1 MPSTPVVATLQE
13 HVSFLLHE
21 VETHCHIVEL
31 FFTSSSTA
39 LLSSIRG
46 RRGYVQALR
55 EKADIETARLL
66 ERRKANTT
74 FHAQVSGMHTLVIA
88 LEMLTKHCFDCV
100 REGTLEEAYEHP
112 AGQECRKLV
121 KRIRRALR
129 LVKVGVSDNRRR
141 TGIKLG
147 RRTHK
152 LLASYNEL
160 QALTLQA
167 KFDLS
172 DDQLRAAILS
182 NVSVKRLIEQ
192 LGVVAEALIKA
203 DLGQVA
209 TLQNYPHLLDSATNL
224 NYDLRDL
231 KVRRLALTRSG
242 SAIAAITHK
251 DESGND
257 VLAVYKEGDRSK
269 IEEEVAG
276 VNQWRDID
284 PRLAPSVLC
293 QTGRSQ
299 INGKSDGSNEQ
310 SSLLIEHIPGQTLEA
325 LLLAGDKGG
334 TKAALK
340 VLFKTLN
347 QTWKASLTPE
357 SCSAKF
363 MQQLQKRIGDS
374 RKVHPEFFKDE
385 ERICGYTSLSF
396 DELVR
401 RVAIQEAQWRA
412 PFSVLTHG
420 DFNVD
425 NLIYD
430 DAEKRVYFI
439 DLHRASY
446 FDYVQDLSVLMV
458 SIYRLQVLSG
468 ETRTQMMESAKEVY
482 RFGRRFAARQQDVT
496 FEVRLAAGLARSFAT
511 STRFIFDKKLAS
523 RMHLRARYLLERL
536 AKLSPE
542 QGSPEENTS
551 EQVQTFTLPLKELY
565 VE

>member
-1 MPSTPVVATLQE
+1 MYSPPVVSSLQE
-13 HVSFLLHE
+13 HVSFLLNE
-21 VETHCHIVEL
+21 VETHCHLVER
-31 FFTSSSTA
+31 FFTSGSTSI
-39 LLSSIRG
+39 LSSIRS

-66 ERRKANTT
+66 ERRKAHTT
-74 FHAQVSGMHTLVIA
+74 FHAQVSGMHALVIA
-88 LEMLTKHCFDCV
+88 LERLTQHCFDCV
-100 REGTLEEAYEHP
+100 REGTLASSYEHP
-112 AGQECRKLV
+112 TGPECSKLV

-129 LVKVGVSDNRRR
+129 LVRVGVSDNRRR

-160 QALTLQA
+160 QVLTVQA
-167 KFDLS
+167 KADLS
-172 DDQLRAAILS
+172 DDQLRAAIVS
-182 NVSVKRLIEQ
+182 NVSVKRLVEQ

-203 DLGQVA
+203 DLGQIA

-251 DESGND
+251 DESGKE

-276 VNQWRDID
+276 VNQWRNID
-284 PRLAPSVLC
+284 PRLAPSVLS
-293 QTGRSQ
+293 QTGTSRTDG
-299 INGKSDGSNEQ
+299 GKHKDNSES
-310 SSLLIEHIPGQTLEA
+310 SSLLIEHIPGNTLEA
-325 LLLAGDKGG
+325 LLLAGDQDG
-334 TKAALK
+334 TQAALK
-340 VLFKTLN
+340 TLFKTLN
-347 QTWKASLTPE
+347 QTWKTTLTAE
-357 SCSAKF
+357 SCAANF
-363 MQQLQKRIGDS
+363 MVQLQKRIGDS
-374 RKVHPEFFKDE
+374 RKVHPDFFKDE
-385 ERICGYTSLSF
+385 ERIGCYVSQGF
-396 DELVR
+396 DELVEC
-401 RVAIQEAQWRA
+401 VAEKEAQWRA

-430 DAEKRVYFI
+430 DTEKRVYFI
-439 DLHRASY
+439 DLHRSAY
-446 FDYVQDLSVLMV
+446 FDYVQDVSVLMV

-468 ETRTQMMESAKEVY
+468 ETRTQMMDSVKAVY
-482 RFGRRFAARQQDVT
+482 RFARRFAARQQDVT

-542 QGSPEENTS
+542 QA
-551 EQVQTFTLPLKELY
+551 QKFTLPLKDLY

>member
-1 MPSTPVVATLQE
+1 MPSNPVLLTLQE
-13 HVSFLLHE
+13 HVYFLLNE

-31 FFTSSSTA
+31 FFTSGATG
-39 LLSSIRG
+39 LLSNIRG

-66 ERRKANTT
+66 ERRKVNTT
-74 FHAQVSGMHTLVIA
+74 FHAQVSGMHSLVIA

-100 REGTLEEAYEHP
+100 REGTLSAPYEHP
-112 AGQECRKLV
+112 AGQDCCKLA

-129 LVKVGVSDNRRR
+129 LVKVGVADNRRR

-160 QALTLQA
+160 QAQTLQA
-167 KFDLS
+167 KLTLS
-172 DDQLRAAILS
+172 DEQLQAAILS
-182 NVSVKRLIEQ
+182 NVGLKRLIEQ
-192 LGVVAEALIKA
+192 LSVVAEALIKA

-209 TLQNYPHLLDSATNL
+209 TLQNYPHLLDSASNL
-224 NYDLRDL
+224 NYNLKDL

-242 SAIAAITHK
+242 SAIAAISHK
-251 DESGND
+251 SESGKN
-257 VLAVYKEGDRSK
+257 VLAVYKEGDRIK
-269 IEEEVAG
+269 IDEEVAG
-276 VNQWRDID
+276 VNHWRTID
-284 PRLAPSVLC
+284 PRLAPSVLS
-293 QTGRSQ
+293 QTGRLN
-299 INGKSDGSNEQ
+299 NGEENEQ
-310 SSLLIEHIPGQTLEA
+310 SSLLIEHIPGKTLEK
-325 LLLAGDKGG
+325 LLLDGDKDGAQ
-334 TKAALK
+334 AALK
-340 VLFKTLN
+340 ILFKTLN
-347 QTWKASLTPE
+347 QTWKTTLTPE

-363 MQQLQKRIGDS
+363 MLQLQKRIGDS
-374 RKVHPEFFKDE
+374 RRVHPEFFKDE
-385 ERICGYTSLSF
+385 ERICGYVSASF
-396 DELVR
+396 DELVE
-401 RVAIQEAQWRA
+401 RVAIQETQWRA

-430 DAEKRVYFI
+430 DVEQRIYFI

-468 ETRTQMMESAKEVY
+468 VTRKQMMDSAKAVY
-482 RFGRRFAARQQDVT
+482 QFGRRFANRQQDET

-536 AKLSPE
+536 AKLTPE
-542 QGSPEENTS
+542 QA
-551 EQVQTFTLPLKELY
+551 QTFTLPLRELY

>member
-1 MPSTPVVATLQE
+1 MPSNPVLLTLQE
-13 HVSFLLHE
+13 HVYFLLNE

-31 FFTSSSTA
+31 FFTSGATG
-39 LLSSIRG
+39 LLPNIRG

-66 ERRKANTT
+66 ERRKVNTT
-74 FHAQVSGMHTLVIA
+74 FHAQVSGMHSLVIA
-88 LEMLTKHCFDCV
+88 LDMLTKHCFDCV
-100 REGTLEEAYEHP
+100 REGTLSAPYEHP
-112 AGQECRKLV
+112 AGQDCCKLA

-129 LVKVGVSDNRRR
+129 LVKVGVADNRRR

-160 QALTLQA
+160 QAQTLQA
-167 KFDLS
+167 KLTLS
-172 DDQLRAAILS
+172 DEQLQAAILS
-182 NVSVKRLIEQ
+182 NVGLKRLIEQ
-192 LGVVAEALIKA
+192 LSVVAEALIKA

-209 TLQNYPHLLDSATNL
+209 TLQNYPHLLDSASNL
-224 NYDLRDL
+224 NYNLKDL

-242 SAIAAITHK
+242 SAIAAISHK
-251 DESGND
+251 SESGKN
-257 VLAVYKEGDRSK
+257 VLAVYKEGDRIK
-269 IEEEVAG
+269 IDEEVAG
-276 VNQWRDID
+276 VNHWRTID
-284 PRLAPSVLC
+284 PRLAPSVLS
-293 QTGRSQ
+293 QTGRLN
-299 INGKSDGSNEQ
+299 NGEENEQ
-310 SSLLIEHIPGQTLEA
+310 SSLLIEHIPGKTLEK
-325 LLLAGDKGG
+325 LLLDGDKDGAQ
-334 TKAALK
+334 AALNI
-340 VLFKTLN
+340 LFKTLN
-347 QTWKASLTPE
+347 KTWKTTLTPE

-363 MQQLQKRIGDS
+363 MLQLQKRIGDS
-374 RKVHPEFFKDE
+374 RRVHPEFFKDE
-385 ERICGYTSLSF
+385 ERICGYVSASF
-396 DELVR
+396 DELVE
-401 RVAIQEAQWRA
+401 RVAIQETQWRA

-430 DAEKRVYFI
+430 DVEQRIYFI

-468 ETRTQMMESAKEVY
+468 VTRKQMMDSAKAVY
-482 RFGRRFAARQQDVT
+482 HFGRRFANRQQDET

-536 AKLSPE
+536 AKLTPE
-542 QGSPEENTS
+542 QA
-551 EQVQTFTLPLKELY
+551 QTFTLPLRELY

>member
-1 MPSTPVVATLQE
+1 MFMPSTPVLSTLQE
-13 HVSFLLHE
+13 HVHFLLNE
-21 VETHCHIVEL
+21 VETHCHLVEQ
-31 FFTSSSTA
+31 FFTSSSTT
-39 LLSSIRG
+39 LLSSIRA

-55 EKADIETARLL
+55 EKADIETAGLL
-66 ERRKANTT
+66 ERRKANTS
-74 FHAQVSGMHTLVIA
+74 FHAQVNGMHALVVA

-100 REGTLEEAYEHP
+100 REGTLSASYEHP
-112 AGQECRKLV
+112 TGQDCYKLM

-129 LVKVGVSDNRRR
+129 LVKVGVADNRRR

-160 QALTLQA
+160 QAQTLRAKLTL
-167 KFDLS
+167 S
-172 DDQLRAAILS
+172 DEQLQAAILS
-182 NVSVKRLIEQ
+182 NVGLKRLIEQ

-209 TLQNYPHLLDSATNL
+209 TLQNYSHLLDSASNL
-224 NYDLRDL
+224 NYDLKDL

-242 SAIAAITHK
+242 SAIAAISHK
-251 DESGND
+251 GESGKN
-257 VLAVYKEGDRSK
+257 VLAVYKEGDRTK

-276 VNQWRDID
+276 VNHWRKID
-284 PRLAPSVLC
+284 PRLAPSVLS
-293 QTGRSQ
+293 QTGTSKTGRK
-299 INGKSDGSNEQ
+299 KSAENDEQ
-310 SSLLIEHIPGQTLEA
+310 SSLLIEHIPGKTLEK
-325 LLLAGDKGG
+325 LLLDGDKDGAQ
-334 TKAALK
+334 AALDI
-340 VLFKTLN
+340 LFKTLN
-347 QTWKASLTPE
+347 QIWKTTLTAEP
-357 SCSAKF
+357 CAAKF
-363 MQQLQKRIGDS
+363 MLQLQKRIGDS

-385 ERICGYTSLSF
+385 ERICGYVSVSF
-396 DELVR
+396 NELVDKVAR
-401 RVAIQEAQWRA
+401 QEVHWRV

-430 DAEKRVYFI
+430 DVEQRIYFI

-468 ETRTQMMESAKEVY
+468 VTRTQMMESAKDVY
-482 RFGRRFAARQQDVT
+482 RFGRRFANQQQDST
-496 FEVRLAAGLARSFAT
+496 YEVRLAAGLARSFAT

-542 QGSPEENTS
+542 QAQS
-551 EQVQTFTLPLKELY
+551 FTLPLKELY

>member
-1 MPSTPVVATLQE
+1 MPSNPVLLTLQE
-13 HVSFLLHE
+13 HVYFLLNE

-31 FFTSSSTA
+31 FFTSGATG
-39 LLSSIRG
+39 LLSNIRG

-66 ERRKANTT
+66 ERRKVNTT
-74 FHAQVSGMHTLVIA
+74 FHAQVSGMHSLVIA

-100 REGTLEEAYEHP
+100 REGTLSAPYEHP
-112 AGQECRKLV
+112 AGQDCCKLA

-129 LVKVGVSDNRRR
+129 LVKVGVADNRRR

-160 QALTLQA
+160 QAQTLQA
-167 KFDLS
+167 KLTLS
-172 DDQLRAAILS
+172 DEQLQAAILS
-182 NVSVKRLIEQ
+182 NVGLKRLIEQ
-192 LGVVAEALIKA
+192 LSVVAEALIKA

-209 TLQNYPHLLDSATNL
+209 TLQNYPHLLDSASNL
-224 NYDLRDL
+224 NYNLKDL

-242 SAIAAITHK
+242 SAIAAISHK
-251 DESGND
+251 SESGKN
-257 VLAVYKEGDRSK
+257 VLAVYKEGDRIK
-269 IEEEVAG
+269 IDEEVAG
-276 VNQWRDID
+276 VNHWRTID
-284 PRLAPSVLC
+284 PRLAPSVLS
-293 QTGRSQ
+293 QTGRLN
-299 INGKSDGSNEQ
+299 NGEENEQ
-310 SSLLIEHIPGQTLEA
+310 SSLLIEHIPGKTLEK
-325 LLLAGDKGG
+325 LLLDGDKDGAQ
-334 TKAALK
+334 AALNI
-340 VLFKTLN
+340 LFKTLN
-347 QTWKASLTPE
+347 KTWKTTLTPE

-363 MQQLQKRIGDS
+363 MLQLQKRIGDS
-374 RKVHPEFFKDE
+374 RRVHPEFFKDE
-385 ERICGYTSLSF
+385 ERICGYVSASF
-396 DELVR
+396 DELVE
-401 RVAIQEAQWRA
+401 RVAIQETQWRA

-430 DAEKRVYFI
+430 DVEQRIYFI

-468 ETRTQMMESAKEVY
+468 VTRKQMMDSAKAVY
-482 RFGRRFAARQQDVT
+482 QFGRRFANRQQDET

-536 AKLSPE
+536 AKLTPE
-542 QGSPEENTS
+542 QA
-551 EQVQTFTLPLKELY
+551 QTFTLPLRELY

>member
-1 MPSTPVVATLQE
+1 MPSTPVLLTLQE
-13 HVSFLLHE
+13 HVYFLLNE

-31 FFTSSSTA
+31 FFTSGATG
-39 LLSSIRG
+39 LLHNIRG

-66 ERRKANTT
+66 ERRKVNTT
-74 FHAQVSGMHTLVIA
+74 FHAQVSGMHSLVIA

-100 REGTLEEAYEHP
+100 REGTLSAPYEHP
-112 AGQECRKLV
+112 AGQDCCKLA

-129 LVKVGVSDNRRR
+129 LVKVGVADNRRR

-160 QALTLQA
+160 QAQTLQA
-167 KFDLS
+167 KLTLS
-172 DDQLRAAILS
+172 DEQLQAAILS
-182 NVSVKRLIEQ
+182 NVSLKRLIEQ
-192 LGVVAEALIKA
+192 LSVVAEALIKA

-209 TLQNYPHLLDSATNL
+209 TLQNYPHLLDSASNL
-224 NYDLRDL
+224 NYNLKDL

-242 SAIAAITHK
+242 SAIAAISHK
-251 DESGND
+251 SESGKN
-257 VLAVYKEGDRSK
+257 VLAVYKEGDRIK
-269 IEEEVAG
+269 IDEEVAG
-276 VNQWRDID
+276 VNHWRTID
-284 PRLAPSVLC
+284 PRLAPSVLS
-293 QTGRSQ
+293 QTGRLN
-299 INGKSDGSNEQ
+299 NGEENEQ
-310 SSLLIEHIPGQTLEA
+310 SSLLIEHIPGKTLEK
-325 LLLAGDKGG
+325 LLLDGDKDGAQ
-334 TKAALK
+334 AALNI
-340 VLFKTLN
+340 LFKTLN
-347 QTWKASLTPE
+347 KTWKTTLTPE

-363 MQQLQKRIGDS
+363 MFQLQKRIGDS
-374 RKVHPEFFKDE
+374 RRVHPEFFKDE
-385 ERICGYTSLSF
+385 ERICGYVSASF
-396 DELVR
+396 DELVE
-401 RVAIQEAQWRA
+401 RVAIQETQWRA

-430 DAEKRVYFI
+430 DVEQRIYFI

-468 ETRTQMMESAKEVY
+468 VTRKQMMDSAKAVY
-482 RFGRRFAARQQDVT
+482 HFGRRFANRQQDET

-536 AKLSPE
+536 AKLTPE
-542 QGSPEENTS
+542 QA
-551 EQVQTFTLPLKELY
+551 QTFTLPLRELY

>member
-1 MPSTPVVATLQE
+1 MSSTPVVLTLQE
-13 HVSFLLHE
+13 HVSFLLNE
-21 VETHCHIVEL
+21 VETHCHLVEL
-31 FFTSSSTA
+31 FFTSSSVA
-39 LLSSIRG
+39 LLSRIRG

-55 EKADIETARLL
+55 EKADLEAIRLL
-66 ERRKANTT
+66 ERRKANTL
-74 FHAQVSGMHTLVIA
+74 FHAQVSGMHALVIA
-88 LEMLTKHCFDCV
+88 LETLTKHCFDCV
-100 REGTLEEAYEHP
+100 REGTLTAPYDHP
-112 AGQECRKLV
+112 TGDDGRKLV

-129 LVKVGVSDNRRR
+129 LVKVGVAENRRR

-152 LLASYNEL
+152 LLASYQEMQTKVWQAKSDLTDEQL
-160 QALTLQA
+160 QA
-167 KFDLS
+167 S
-172 DDQLRAAILS
+172 ILS
-182 NVSVKRLIEQ
+182 NLGVKRLIEQ
-192 LGVVAEALIKA
+192 LSVVADALIKA

-209 TLQNYPHLLDSATNL
+209 SLQNYPHLLDSATSL
-224 NYDLRDL
+224 NYNLRDL

-251 DESGND
+251 KQSGKE
-257 VLAVYKEGDRSK
+257 VLAVYKEGDRVK

-276 VNQWRDID
+276 VNQWRNID
-284 PRLAPSVLC
+284 PRLAPSVLS
-293 QTGRSQ
+293 QNSERS
-299 INGKSDGSNEQ
+299 EQ
-310 SSLLIEHIPGQTLEA
+310 SSLLIEHIPGETLEA
-325 LLLAGDKGG
+325 LLLSGQQEG
-334 TKAALK
+334 TQAALK
-340 VLFKTLN
+340 VLFRTLN

-357 SCSAKF
+357 TCNANF
-363 MQQLQKRIGDS
+363 MKQLQKRIGDS

-385 ERICGYTSLSF
+385 ERICGYVSRRF
-396 DELVR
+396 DDLIHD
-401 RVAIQEAQWRA
+401 VAEQETHWRA

-439 DLHRASY
+439 DLHRAAY

-468 ETRTQMMESAKEVY
+468 ETRTQMMDSAKAVY
-482 RFGRRFAARQQDVT
+482 RFGQRFAKRQQDIT

-523 RMHLRARYLLERL
+523 RMHLRARYLLEKL
-536 AKLSPE
+536 AKLTPE
-542 QGSPEENTS
+542 QA
-551 EQVQTFTLPLKELY
+551 QTFTLPLKELY

>member
-1 MPSTPVVATLQE
+1 MPSNPVLLTLQE
-13 HVSFLLHE
+13 HVHFLLNE

-31 FFTSSSTA
+31 FFTSSSIG
-39 LLSSIRG
+39 LLSNIRG

-66 ERRKANTT
+66 ERRKVNTT
-74 FHAQVSGMHTLVIA
+74 FHAQVSGMHSLVIA

-100 REGTLEEAYEHP
+100 REGTLSSPYEHP
-112 AGQECRKLV
+112 VGQDCCKLT

-129 LVKVGVSDNRRR
+129 LVKVGVADNRRR

-160 QALTLQA
+160 QAQTLQA
-167 KFDLS
+167 KLTLS
-172 DDQLRAAILS
+172 DEQLQAAILS
-182 NVSVKRLIEQ
+182 NVGLKRLIEQ
-192 LGVVAEALIKA
+192 LSVVAEALIKA

-209 TLQNYPHLLDSATNL
+209 TLQNYPHLLDSASNL
-224 NYDLRDL
+224 NYNLKDL

-242 SAIAAITHK
+242 SAIAAISHK
-251 DESGND
+251 SQSGKN
-257 VLAVYKEGDRSK
+257 VLAVYKEGDRIK
-269 IEEEVAG
+269 IDEEVAG
-276 VNQWRDID
+276 VNHWRTID
-284 PRLAPSVLC
+284 PRLAPSVLS
-293 QTGRSQ
+293 QTGKLN
-299 INGKSDGSNEQ
+299 NGEENEQ
-310 SSLLIEHIPGQTLEA
+310 SSLLIEHIPGKTLEK
-325 LLLAGDKGG
+325 LLLDGDKDGAQ
-334 TKAALK
+334 AALK
-340 VLFKTLN
+340 ILFKTLN
-347 QTWKASLTPE
+347 QTWKTTLTPE
-357 SCSAKF
+357 SCAAKF
-363 MQQLQKRIGDS
+363 MLQLQKRIGDS
-374 RKVHPEFFKDE
+374 RRVHPEFFKDE
-385 ERICGYTSLSF
+385 ERICGYVSVSF
-396 DELVR
+396 DELVE
-401 RVAIQEAQWRA
+401 RVAIQETQWRA

-430 DAEKRVYFI
+430 DVEQRIYFI

-468 ETRTQMMESAKEVY
+468 VTRKQMMDSAKAVY
-482 RFGRRFAARQQDVT
+482 QFGRRFANRQQDET

-536 AKLSPE
+536 AKLTPE
-542 QGSPEENTS
+542 QA
-551 EQVQTFTLPLKELY
+551 QTFTLPLRELY

>member
-1 MPSTPVVATLQE
+1 MPSNPVLLTLQE
-13 HVSFLLHE
+13 HVHFLLNE

-31 FFTSSSTA
+31 FFTSSATG
-39 LLSSIRG
+39 LLSNIRG

-74 FHAQVSGMHTLVIA
+74 FHAQVNGMHSLVIA

-100 REGTLEEAYEHP
+100 REGTLSAPYEHP
-112 AGQECRKLV
+112 TGQDCCKLV

-129 LVKVGVSDNRRR
+129 LVKVGVADNRRR

-160 QALTLQA
+160 QAQTLQA
-167 KFDLS
+167 KLTLS
-172 DDQLRAAILS
+172 DEQLQASILS
-182 NVSVKRLIEQ
+182 NVGLKRLIEQ
-192 LGVVAEALIKA
+192 LSVVAEALIKA

-209 TLQNYPHLLDSATNL
+209 TLQNYPHLLDSASNL
-224 NYDLRDL
+224 NYNLKDL

-242 SAIAAITHK
+242 SAIAAISHK
-251 DESGND
+251 SESGKN
-257 VLAVYKEGDRSK
+257 VLAVYKEGDRIK
-269 IEEEVAG
+269 IDEEVAG
-276 VNQWRDID
+276 VNHWRTID
-284 PRLAPSVLC
+284 PRLAPSVLS
-293 QTGRSQ
+293 QTGRPK
-299 INGKSDGSNEQ
+299 NGEENEQ
-310 SSLLIEHIPGQTLEA
+310 SSLLIEHIPGKTLEK
-325 LLLAGDKGG
+325 LLLDGDKDGVQ
-334 TKAALK
+334 AALNI
-340 VLFKTLN
+340 LFKTLN
-347 QTWKASLTPE
+347 RTWKTTLTPE
-357 SCSAKF
+357 PCTAKF
-363 MQQLQKRIGDS
+363 MLQLQKRIGDS
-374 RKVHPEFFKDE
+374 RRVHPEFFKDE
-385 ERICGYTSLSF
+385 ERICGYVSTSF
-396 DELVR
+396 DELVE
-401 RVAIQEAQWRA
+401 RVATQEVQWRV

-430 DAEKRVYFI
+430 DVEQRIYFI

-468 ETRTQMMESAKEVY
+468 TTRKQMMESAKAVY
-482 RFGRRFAARQQDVT
+482 RFGRRFANRQQDAT

-523 RMHLRARYLLERL
+523 RMHLRARYLLEHL
-536 AKLSPE
+536 AKLTPE
-542 QGSPEENTS
+542 QA
-551 EQVQTFTLPLKELY
+551 QTFTLPLKEIY

>member
-1 MPSTPVVATLQE
+1 MPSNPVLLTLQE
-13 HVSFLLHE
+13 HVHFLLNE

-31 FFTSSSTA
+31 FFTSSATG
-39 LLSSIRG
+39 LLSNIRG

-74 FHAQVSGMHTLVIA
+74 FHAQVNGMHSLVIA

-100 REGTLEEAYEHP
+100 REGTLSAPYEHP
-112 AGQECRKLV
+112 TGQDCCKLV

-129 LVKVGVSDNRRR
+129 LVKVGVADNRRR

-160 QALTLQA
+160 QAQTLQA
-167 KFDLS
+167 KLTLS
-172 DDQLRAAILS
+172 DEQLQASILS
-182 NVSVKRLIEQ
+182 NVGLKRLIEQ
-192 LGVVAEALIKA
+192 LSVVAEALIKA

-209 TLQNYPHLLDSATNL
+209 TLQNYPHLLDSASNL
-224 NYDLRDL
+224 NYNLKDL

-242 SAIAAITHK
+242 SAIAAISHK
-251 DESGND
+251 SESGKN
-257 VLAVYKEGDRSK
+257 VLAVYKEGDRIK
-269 IEEEVAG
+269 IDEEVAG
-276 VNQWRDID
+276 VNHWRTID
-284 PRLAPSVLC
+284 PRLAPSVLS
-293 QTGRSQ
+293 QTGRPK
-299 INGKSDGSNEQ
+299 NGEENEQ
-310 SSLLIEHIPGQTLEA
+310 SSLLIEHIPGKTLEK
-325 LLLAGDKGG
+325 LLLDGDKGG
-334 TKAALK
+334 AQAALNI
-340 VLFKTLN
+340 LFKTLN
-347 QTWKASLTPE
+347 RTWKTTLTPE
-357 SCSAKF
+357 PCTAKF
-363 MQQLQKRIGDS
+363 MLQLQKRIGDS
-374 RKVHPEFFKDE
+374 RRVHPEFFKDE
-385 ERICGYTSLSF
+385 ERICGYVSTSF
-396 DELVR
+396 DELVE
-401 RVAIQEAQWRA
+401 RVATQEVQWRV

-430 DAEKRVYFI
+430 DVEQRIYFI

-468 ETRTQMMESAKEVY
+468 TTRKQMMESAKAVY
-482 RFGRRFAARQQDVT
+482 RFGRRFANRQQDAT

-536 AKLSPE
+536 AKLTPE
-542 QGSPEENTS
+542 QA
-551 EQVQTFTLPLKELY
+551 QTFTLPLKEIY

>member
-1 MPSTPVVATLQE
+1 MPSNPVLLTLQE
-13 HVSFLLHE
+13 HVYFLLNE

-31 FFTSSSTA
+31 FFTSGATG
-39 LLSSIRG
+39 LLPNIRG

-66 ERRKANTT
+66 ERRKVNTT
-74 FHAQVSGMHTLVIA
+74 FHAQVSGMHSLVIA

-100 REGTLEEAYEHP
+100 REGTLSAPYEHP
-112 AGQECRKLV
+112 AGQDCCKLA

-129 LVKVGVSDNRRR
+129 LVKVGVADNRRR

-160 QALTLQA
+160 QAQTLRAKLTL
-167 KFDLS
+167 S
-172 DDQLRAAILS
+172 DEQLQAAILS
-182 NVSVKRLIEQ
+182 NVGLKRLIEQ
-192 LGVVAEALIKA
+192 LSVVAEALIKA

-209 TLQNYPHLLDSATNL
+209 TLQNYPHLLDSASNL
-224 NYDLRDL
+224 NYNLKDL

-242 SAIAAITHK
+242 SAIAAISHK
-251 DESGND
+251 SESGKN
-257 VLAVYKEGDRSK
+257 VLAVYKEGDRIK
-269 IEEEVAG
+269 IDEEVAG
-276 VNQWRDID
+276 VNHWRTID
-284 PRLAPSVLC
+284 PRLAPSVLS
-293 QTGRSQ
+293 QTGRLN
-299 INGKSDGSNEQ
+299 NGEENEQ
-310 SSLLIEHIPGQTLEA
+310 SSLLIEHIPGKTLEK
-325 LLLAGDKGG
+325 LLLDGDKDGAQ
-334 TKAALK
+334 AALNI
-340 VLFKTLN
+340 LFKTLN
-347 QTWKASLTPE
+347 KTWKTTLTPE

-363 MQQLQKRIGDS
+363 MLQLQKRIGDS
-374 RKVHPEFFKDE
+374 RRVHPEFFKDE
-385 ERICGYTSLSF
+385 ERICGYVSASF
-396 DELVR
+396 DELVE
-401 RVAIQEAQWRA
+401 RVAIQETQWRA

-430 DAEKRVYFI
+430 DVEQRIYFI

-468 ETRTQMMESAKEVY
+468 VTRKQMMDSAKAVY
-482 RFGRRFAARQQDVT
+482 HFGRRFANRQQDET

-536 AKLSPE
+536 AKLTPE
-542 QGSPEENTS
+542 QA
-551 EQVQTFTLPLKELY
+551 QTFTLPLRELY

>member
-1 MPSTPVVATLQE
+1 MPSNPVLLTLQE
-13 HVSFLLHE
+13 HVYFLLNE

-31 FFTSSSTA
+31 FFTSGATG
-39 LLSSIRG
+39 LLPNIRG

-66 ERRKANTT
+66 ERRKVNTT
-74 FHAQVSGMHTLVIA
+74 FHAQVSGMHSLVIA

-100 REGTLEEAYEHP
+100 REGTLSAPYEHP
-112 AGQECRKLV
+112 AGQDCCKLA

-129 LVKVGVSDNRRR
+129 LVKVGVADNRRR

-160 QALTLQA
+160 QAQTLQA
-167 KFDLS
+167 KLTLS
-172 DDQLRAAILS
+172 DEQLQAAILS
-182 NVSVKRLIEQ
+182 NVGLKRLIEQ
-192 LGVVAEALIKA
+192 LSVVAEALIKA

-209 TLQNYPHLLDSATNL
+209 TLQNYPHLLDSASNL
-224 NYDLRDL
+224 NYNLKDL

-242 SAIAAITHK
+242 SAIAAISHK
-251 DESGND
+251 SESGKN
-257 VLAVYKEGDRSK
+257 VLAVYKEGDRIK
-269 IEEEVAG
+269 IDEEVAG
-276 VNQWRDID
+276 VNHWRTID
-284 PRLAPSVLC
+284 PRLAPSVLS
-293 QTGRSQ
+293 QTGRLN
-299 INGKSDGSNEQ
+299 NGEENEQ
-310 SSLLIEHIPGQTLEA
+310 SSLLIEHIPGKTLEK
-325 LLLAGDKGG
+325 LLLDGDKDGAQ
-334 TKAALK
+334 AALNI
-340 VLFKTLN
+340 LFKTLN
-347 QTWKASLTPE
+347 KTWKTTLTPE

-363 MQQLQKRIGDS
+363 MLQLQKRIGDS
-374 RKVHPEFFKDE
+374 RRVHPEFFKDE
-385 ERICGYTSLSF
+385 ERICGYVSASF
-396 DELVR
+396 DELVE
-401 RVAIQEAQWRA
+401 RVAIQETQWRA

-430 DAEKRVYFI
+430 DVEQRIYFI

-468 ETRTQMMESAKEVY
+468 VTRKQMMDSAKAVY
-482 RFGRRFAARQQDVT
+482 YFGRRFANRQQDET

-536 AKLSPE
+536 AKLTPE
-542 QGSPEENTS
+542 QA
-551 EQVQTFTLPLKELY
+551 QTFTLPLRELY

>member
-21 VETHCHIVEL
+21 VETHCHLVEL
-31 FFTSSSTA
+31 FFTSGSVE

-74 FHAQVSGMHTLVIA
+74 FHAQVSGMHALVIA

-112 AGQECRKLV
+112 TGPECRKLV

-251 DESGND
+251 DESGKE
-257 VLAVYKEGDRSK
+257 VLAVYKEGDRAK
-269 IEEEVAG
+269 IDEEVAG
-276 VNQWRDID
+276 VNQWRNID
-284 PRLAPSVLC
+284 PRLAPSVLS
-293 QTGRSQ
+293 QTGTSQ
-299 INGKSDGSNEQ
+299 VNGKSDDSNEQ
-310 SSLLIEHIPGQTLEA
+310 SSLLIEHIPGKTLEA
-325 LLLAGDKGG
+325 LLLDGDQEG
-334 TKAALK
+334 TQAALK

-357 SCSAKF
+357 SCTANF
-363 MQQLQKRIGDS
+363 MKQLQKRIGDS

-401 RVAIQEAQWRA
+401 RVAVNEAQWRA

-468 ETRTQMMESAKEVY
+468 ETRTHMMESAKEVY
-482 RFGRRFAARQQDVT
+482 RFGRRFANRQQDT
-496 FEVRLAAGLARSFAT
+496 SFEVRLAAGLARSFAT

-536 AKLSPE
+536 AKLS
-542 QGSPEENTS
+542 SEERTS
-551 EQVQTFTLPLKELY
+551 EQAQTFTLPLKELY

>member
-1 MPSTPVVATLQE
+1 MPSNPVLLTLQE
-13 HVSFLLHE
+13 HVYFLLNE

-31 FFTSSSTA
+31 FFTSGATG
-39 LLSSIRG
+39 LLPNIRG

-66 ERRKANTT
+66 ERRKVNTT
-74 FHAQVSGMHTLVIA
+74 FHAQVSGMHSLVIA

-100 REGTLEEAYEHP
+100 REGTLSAPYEHP
-112 AGQECRKLV
+112 AGQDCCKLA

-129 LVKVGVSDNRRR
+129 LVKVGVADNRRR

-160 QALTLQA
+160 QAQTLRAKLTL
-167 KFDLS
+167 S
-172 DDQLRAAILS
+172 DEQLQAAILS
-182 NVSVKRLIEQ
+182 NVGLKRLIEQ
-192 LGVVAEALIKA
+192 LSVVAEALIKA

-209 TLQNYPHLLDSATNL
+209 TLQNYPHLLDSASNL
-224 NYDLRDL
+224 NYNLKDL

-242 SAIAAITHK
+242 SAIAAISHK
-251 DESGND
+251 SESGKN
-257 VLAVYKEGDRSK
+257 VLAVYKEGDRIK
-269 IEEEVAG
+269 IDEEVAG
-276 VNQWRDID
+276 VNHWRTID
-284 PRLAPSVLC
+284 PRLAPSVLS
-293 QTGRSQ
+293 QTGRLN
-299 INGKSDGSNEQ
+299 NGEENEQ
-310 SSLLIEHIPGQTLEA
+310 SSLLIEHIPGKTLEK
-325 LLLAGDKGG
+325 LLLDGDKDGAQ
-334 TKAALK
+334 AALNI
-340 VLFKTLN
+340 LFKTLN
-347 QTWKASLTPE
+347 KTWKTTLTPE
-357 SCSAKF
+357 YCSAKF
-363 MQQLQKRIGDS
+363 MLQLQKRIGDS
-374 RKVHPEFFKDE
+374 RRVHPEFFKDE
-385 ERICGYTSLSF
+385 ERICGYVSASF
-396 DELVR
+396 DELVE
-401 RVAIQEAQWRA
+401 RVAIQETQWRA

-430 DAEKRVYFI
+430 DVEQRIYFI

-468 ETRTQMMESAKEVY
+468 VTRKQMMDSAKAVY
-482 RFGRRFAARQQDVT
+482 HFGRRFANRQQDET

-536 AKLSPE
+536 AKLTPE
-542 QGSPEENTS
+542 QA
-551 EQVQTFTLPLKELY
+551 QTFTLPLRELY

>member
-1 MPSTPVVATLQE
+1 MYSKRHSIDVKDVMSSAPSLSTLQE
-13 HVSFLLHE
+13 HVYFLLNE
-21 VETHCHIVEL
+21 VETHCHLVEL
-31 FFTSSSTA
+31 FFKSNSTE
-39 LLSSIRG
+39 LLPRIRG
-46 RRGYVQALR
+46 RRGYVQTLR
-55 EKADIETARLL
+55 EKVDIETVRLL
-66 ERRKANTT
+66 DSRKSRTK
-74 FHAQVSGMHTLVIA
+74 FHAQVRGMHSLVIA
-88 LEMLTKHCFDCV
+88 LEMLTQHCFDCI
-100 REGTLEEAYEHP
+100 REGTLETSYEHP
-112 AGQECRKLV
+112 GSQDCRKLI
-121 KRIRRALR
+121 KHIARALN
-129 LVKVGVSDNRRR
+129 LVKVGVGENRRR

-152 LLASYNEL
+152 LLTQYNAL
-160 QALTLQA
+160 QTLTLQA
-167 KFDLS
+167 KQTLS
-172 DDQLRAAILS
+172 DEELRAAILS
-182 NVSVKRLIEQ
+182 NVSLKRLIEQ
-192 LGVVAEALIKA
+192 LSVVAEALIKA

-209 TLQNYPHLLDSATNL
+209 TLQNYPHLLDSAANL

-242 SAIAAITHK
+242 SAIAAISHK
-251 DESGND
+251 SESGKEI
-257 VLAVYKEGDRSK
+257 LAVYKEGDRAK

-276 VNQWRDID
+276 VNHWRDID
-284 PRLAPSVLC
+284 PRLAPSVLS
-293 QTGRSQ
+293 QTGMA
-299 INGKSDGSNEQ
+299 DEQ
-310 SSLLIEHIPGQTLEA
+310 SSLLIEHIPGKTLEA
-325 LLLAGDKGG
+325 LLLDGDQDGV
-334 TKAALK
+334 KAALK

-347 QTWKASLTPE
+347 QTWKTTLTEE
-357 SCSAKF
+357 SCAANF

-385 ERICGYTSLSF
+385 ERICGYVSPSF
-396 DELVR
+396 DVLIR
-401 RVAIQEAQWRA
+401 KISKQESQWRA

-430 DAEKRVYFI
+430 AIEKRVYFI

-468 ETRTQMMESAKEVY
+468 VTRQKMMESAKEIY
-482 RFGRRFAARQQDVT
+482 QFGRRFANRQQDTT

-542 QGSPEENTS
+542 DT
-551 EQVQTFTLPLKELY
+551 QTFTLPLKDLY

>member
-1 MPSTPVVATLQE
+1 MPSNPVLLTLQE
-13 HVSFLLHE
+13 HVYFLLNE

-31 FFTSSSTA
+31 FFTSGATG
-39 LLSSIRG
+39 LLPNIRG

-66 ERRKANTT
+66 ERRKVNTT
-74 FHAQVSGMHTLVIA
+74 FHAQVSGMHSLVIA

-100 REGTLEEAYEHP
+100 REGTLSAPYEHP
-112 AGQECRKLV
+112 AGQDCCKLA

-129 LVKVGVSDNRRR
+129 LVKVGVADNRRR

-160 QALTLQA
+160 QAQTLQA
-167 KFDLS
+167 KLTLS
-172 DDQLRAAILS
+172 DEQLQAAILS
-182 NVSVKRLIEQ
+182 NVGLKRLIEQ
-192 LGVVAEALIKA
+192 LSVVAEALIKA

-209 TLQNYPHLLDSATNL
+209 TLQNYPHLLDSASNL
-224 NYDLRDL
+224 NYNLKDL

-242 SAIAAITHK
+242 SAIAAISHK
-251 DESGND
+251 SESGKN
-257 VLAVYKEGDRSK
+257 VLAVYKEGDRIK
-269 IEEEVAG
+269 IDEEVAG
-276 VNQWRDID
+276 VNHWRTID
-284 PRLAPSVLC
+284 PRLAPSVLS
-293 QTGRSQ
+293 QTGRLN
-299 INGKSDGSNEQ
+299 NGEENEQ
-310 SSLLIEHIPGQTLEA
+310 SSLLIEHIPGKTLEK
-325 LLLAGDKGG
+325 LLLDGDKDGAQ
-334 TKAALK
+334 AALNI
-340 VLFKTLN
+340 LFKTLN
-347 QTWKASLTPE
+347 KTWKTTLTPE
-357 SCSAKF
+357 YCSAKF
-363 MQQLQKRIGDS
+363 MLQLQKRIGDS
-374 RKVHPEFFKDE
+374 RRVHPEFFKDE
-385 ERICGYTSLSF
+385 ERICGYVSASF
-396 DELVR
+396 DELVE
-401 RVAIQEAQWRA
+401 RVAIQETQWRA

-430 DAEKRVYFI
+430 DVEQRIYFI

-468 ETRTQMMESAKEVY
+468 VTRKQMMDSAKAVY
-482 RFGRRFAARQQDVT
+482 HFGRRFANRQQDET

-536 AKLSPE
+536 AKLTPE
-542 QGSPEENTS
+542 QA
-551 EQVQTFTLPLKELY
+551 QTFTLPLRELY

>member
-1 MPSTPVVATLQE
+1 MPSNPVLLTLQE
-13 HVSFLLHE
+13 HVYFLLNE

-31 FFTSSSTA
+31 FFTSGATG
-39 LLSSIRG
+39 LLPNIRG

-66 ERRKANTT
+66 ERRKVNTT
-74 FHAQVSGMHTLVIA
+74 FHAQVSGMHSLVIA

-100 REGTLEEAYEHP
+100 REGTLSAPYEHP
-112 AGQECRKLV
+112 AGQDCCKLA

-129 LVKVGVSDNRRR
+129 LVKVGVADNRRR

-160 QALTLQA
+160 QAQTLQA
-167 KFDLS
+167 KLTLS
-172 DDQLRAAILS
+172 DEQLQAAILS
-182 NVSVKRLIEQ
+182 NVGLKRLIEQ
-192 LGVVAEALIKA
+192 LSVVAEALIKA

-209 TLQNYPHLLDSATNL
+209 TLQNYPHLLDSASNL
-224 NYDLRDL
+224 NYNLKDL

-242 SAIAAITHK
+242 SAIAAISHK
-251 DESGND
+251 SESGKN
-257 VLAVYKEGDRSK
+257 VLAVYKEGDRIK
-269 IEEEVAG
+269 IDEEVAG
-276 VNQWRDID
+276 VNHWRTID
-284 PRLAPSVLC
+284 PRLAPSVLS
-293 QTGRSQ
+293 QTGRLN
-299 INGKSDGSNEQ
+299 NGEENEQ
-310 SSLLIEHIPGQTLEA
+310 SSLLIEHIPGKTLEK
-325 LLLAGDKGG
+325 LLLDGDKDGAQ
-334 TKAALK
+334 AALNI
-340 VLFKTLN
+340 LFKTLN
-347 QTWKASLTPE
+347 KTWKTTLTPE

-363 MQQLQKRIGDS
+363 MLQLQKRIGDS
-374 RKVHPEFFKDE
+374 RRVHPEFFKDE
-385 ERICGYTSLSF
+385 ERICGYVSASF
-396 DELVR
+396 DELVE
-401 RVAIQEAQWRA
+401 RVAIQETQWRA

-430 DAEKRVYFI
+430 DVEQRIYFI

-468 ETRTQMMESAKEVY
+468 VTRKQMMDSAKAVY
-482 RFGRRFAARQQDVT
+482 HFGRRFANRQQDET

-536 AKLSPE
+536 AKLTPE
-542 QGSPEENTS
+542 QA
-551 EQVQTFTLPLKELY
+551 QTFTLPLRELY

>member
-1 MPSTPVVATLQE
+1 MPSNPVLLTLQE
-13 HVSFLLHE
+13 HVYFLLNE

-31 FFTSSSTA
+31 FFTSGATG
-39 LLSSIRG
+39 LLPNIRG

-66 ERRKANTT
+66 ERRKVNTT
-74 FHAQVSGMHTLVIA
+74 FHAQVSGMHSLVIA

-100 REGTLEEAYEHP
+100 REGTLSAPYEHP
-112 AGQECRKLV
+112 AGQDCCKLA

-129 LVKVGVSDNRRR
+129 LVKVGVADNRRR

-160 QALTLQA
+160 QAQTLQA
-167 KFDLS
+167 KLTLS
-172 DDQLRAAILS
+172 DEQLQAAILS
-182 NVSVKRLIEQ
+182 NVGLKRLIEQ
-192 LGVVAEALIKA
+192 LSVVAEALIKA

-209 TLQNYPHLLDSATNL
+209 TLQNYPHLLDSASNL
-224 NYDLRDL
+224 NYNLKDL

-242 SAIAAITHK
+242 SAIAAISHK
-251 DESGND
+251 SESGKN
-257 VLAVYKEGDRSK
+257 VLAVYKEGDRIK
-269 IEEEVAG
+269 IDEEVAG
-276 VNQWRDID
+276 VNHWRTID
-284 PRLAPSVLC
+284 PRLAPSVLS
-293 QTGRSQ
+293 QTGRLN
-299 INGKSDGSNEQ
+299 NGEENEQ
-310 SSLLIEHIPGQTLEA
+310 SSLLIEHIPGKTLEK
-325 LLLAGDKGG
+325 LLLDGDKDGAQ
-334 TKAALK
+334 AALNI
-340 VLFKTLN
+340 LFKTLN
-347 QTWKASLTPE
+347 KTWKTTLTPE

-363 MQQLQKRIGDS
+363 MLQLQKRIGDS
-374 RKVHPEFFKDE
+374 RRVHPEFFKDE
-385 ERICGYTSLSF
+385 ERICGYVSASF
-396 DELVR
+396 DELVE
-401 RVAIQEAQWRA
+401 RVAIQETQWRA

-430 DAEKRVYFI
+430 DVEQRIYFI

-468 ETRTQMMESAKEVY
+468 VTRKQMMDSAKAVY
-482 RFGRRFAARQQDVT
+482 QFGRRFANRQQDET

-536 AKLSPE
+536 AKLTPE
-542 QGSPEENTS
+542 QA
-551 EQVQTFTLPLKELY
+551 QTFTLPLRELY

>member
-1 MPSTPVVATLQE
+1 MPSAPVVATLQE

-21 VETHCHIVEL
+21 VETHCHLVEL
-31 FFTSSSTA
+31 FFTSGSVE
-39 LLSSIRG
+39 LLSSIRS
-46 RRGYVQALR
+46 RRGYVQSLR
-55 EKADIETARLL
+55 EKADIECARLL

-74 FHAQVSGMHTLVIA
+74 FHAQVSGMHSLVIA

-100 REGTLEEAYEHP
+100 REGTLEEAFEHP
-112 AGQECRKLV
+112 TGQECRKLM

-129 LVKVGVSDNRRR
+129 LVKVGVSDDNRRR

-152 LLASYNEL
+152 LIASYNEL

-172 DDQLRAAILS
+172 NDQLRAAILS
-182 NVSVKRLIEQ
+182 NASVKRLIEQ

-251 DESGND
+251 DESGKD
-257 VLAVYKEGDRSK
+257 VLAVYKEGDRAK
-269 IEEEVAG
+269 IQEEVDG
-276 VNQWRDID
+276 VNQWRNID
-284 PRLAPSVLC
+284 PRLAPSVLS
-293 QTGRSQ
+293 QTGSSQ
-299 INGKSDGSNEQ
+299 NDGSSEQ
-310 SSLLIEHIPGQTLEA
+310 SSLLIEHIPGKTLEA
-325 LLLAGDKGG
+325 LLLAGDQDG
-334 TKAALK
+334 TQAALK
-340 VLFKTLN
+340 ALFKVLN
-347 QTWKASLTPE
+347 QTWKVSLTPE
-357 SCSAKF
+357 SCSADF
-363 MQQLQKRIGDS
+363 MGQLQKRIGDS

-385 ERICGYTSLSF
+385 EHICGYTSLSF

-401 RVAIQEAQWRA
+401 RVATTEAQWRA

-430 DAEKRVYFI
+430 DVEKRVYFI

-482 RFGRRFAARQQDVT
+482 RFGRRFAARQQDAT

-542 QGSPEENTS
+542 KA
-551 EQVQTFTLPLKELY
+551 QTFTLPLKELY

>member
-1 MPSTPVVATLQE
+1 MPSNPVLLTLQE
-13 HVSFLLHE
+13 HVYFLLNE

-31 FFTSSSTA
+31 FFTSGATG
-39 LLSSIRG
+39 LLPNIRG

-66 ERRKANTT
+66 ERRKVNTT
-74 FHAQVSGMHTLVIA
+74 FHAQVSGMHSLVIA

-100 REGTLEEAYEHP
+100 REGTLSAPYEHP
-112 AGQECRKLV
+112 AGQDCCKLA

-129 LVKVGVSDNRRR
+129 LVKVGVADNRRR

-160 QALTLQA
+160 QAQTLQA
-167 KFDLS
+167 KLTLS
-172 DDQLRAAILS
+172 DEQLQAAILS
-182 NVSVKRLIEQ
+182 NVGLKRLIEQ
-192 LGVVAEALIKA
+192 LSVVAEALIKA

-209 TLQNYPHLLDSATNL
+209 TLQNYPHLLDSASNL
-224 NYDLRDL
+224 NYNLKDL

-242 SAIAAITHK
+242 SAIAAISHK
-251 DESGND
+251 SESGKN
-257 VLAVYKEGDRSK
+257 VLAVYKEGDRIK
-269 IEEEVAG
+269 IDEEVAG
-276 VNQWRDID
+276 VNHWRTID
-284 PRLAPSVLC
+284 PRLAPSVLS
-293 QTGRSQ
+293 QTGKLN
-299 INGKSDGSNEQ
+299 NGEENEQ
-310 SSLLIEHIPGQTLEA
+310 SSLLIEHIPGKTLEK
-325 LLLAGDKGG
+325 LLLDGDKDGAQ
-334 TKAALK
+334 AALK
-340 VLFKTLN
+340 ILFKTLN
-347 QTWKASLTPE
+347 QTWKTTLTPE

-363 MQQLQKRIGDS
+363 MLQLQKRIGDS
-374 RKVHPEFFKDE
+374 RRVHPEFFKDE
-385 ERICGYTSLSF
+385 ERICGYVSASF
-396 DELVR
+396 DELVE
-401 RVAIQEAQWRA
+401 RVAIQETQWRA

-430 DAEKRVYFI
+430 DVEQRIYFI

-468 ETRTQMMESAKEVY
+468 VTRKQMMDSAKAVY
-482 RFGRRFAARQQDVT
+482 QFGRRFANRQQDET

-536 AKLSPE
+536 AKLTPE
-542 QGSPEENTS
+542 QA
-551 EQVQTFTLPLKELY
+551 QTFTLPLRELY

>member
-1 MPSTPVVATLQE
+1 MPSNPVLLTLQE
-13 HVSFLLHE
+13 HVYFLLNE

-31 FFTSSSTA
+31 FFTSGATG
-39 LLSSIRG
+39 LLPNIRG

-66 ERRKANTT
+66 ERRKVNTT
-74 FHAQVSGMHTLVIA
+74 FHAQVSGMHSLVIA

-100 REGTLEEAYEHP
+100 REGTLSAPYEHP
-112 AGQECRKLV
+112 AGQDCCKLA

-129 LVKVGVSDNRRR
+129 LVKVGVADNRRH

-160 QALTLQA
+160 QAQTLQA
-167 KFDLS
+167 KLTLS
-172 DDQLRAAILS
+172 DEQLQAAILS
-182 NVSVKRLIEQ
+182 NVGLKRLIEQ
-192 LGVVAEALIKA
+192 LSVVAEALIKA

-209 TLQNYPHLLDSATNL
+209 TLQNYPHLLDSASNL
-224 NYDLRDL
+224 NYNLKDL

-242 SAIAAITHK
+242 SAIAAISHK
-251 DESGND
+251 SESGKN
-257 VLAVYKEGDRSK
+257 VLAVYKEGDRIK
-269 IEEEVAG
+269 IDEEVAG
-276 VNQWRDID
+276 VNHWRTID
-284 PRLAPSVLC
+284 PRLAPSVLS
-293 QTGRSQ
+293 QTGKLN
-299 INGKSDGSNEQ
+299 NGEENEQ
-310 SSLLIEHIPGQTLEA
+310 SSLLIEHIPGKTLEK
-325 LLLAGDKGG
+325 LLFDGDKDGAQ
-334 TKAALK
+334 AALNI
-340 VLFKTLN
+340 LFKTLN
-347 QTWKASLTPE
+347 KTWKTTLTPE

-363 MQQLQKRIGDS
+363 MLQLQKRIGDS
-374 RKVHPEFFKDE
+374 RRVHPEFFKDE
-385 ERICGYTSLSF
+385 ERICGYVSASF
-396 DELVR
+396 DELVE
-401 RVAIQEAQWRA
+401 RVAIQETQWRA

-430 DAEKRVYFI
+430 DVEQRIYFI

-468 ETRTQMMESAKEVY
+468 VTRKQMMDSAKAVY
-482 RFGRRFAARQQDVT
+482 QFGRRFANRQQDET

-536 AKLSPE
+536 AKLTPE
-542 QGSPEENTS
+542 QA
-551 EQVQTFTLPLKELY
+551 QTFTLPLRELY

>member
-1 MPSTPVVATLQE
+1 MPSNPVLLTLQE
-13 HVSFLLHE
+13 HVHFLLNE

-31 FFTSSSTA
+31 FFTSSATG
-39 LLSSIRG
+39 LLSNIRG

-74 FHAQVSGMHTLVIA
+74 FHAQVSGMHSLVIA

-100 REGTLEEAYEHP
+100 REGTLSAPYEHP
-112 AGQECRKLV
+112 TGQDCCKLV

-129 LVKVGVSDNRRR
+129 LVKVGVADNRRR

-160 QALTLQA
+160 QAQTLQA
-167 KFDLS
+167 KLTLS
-172 DDQLRAAILS
+172 DEQLQASILS
-182 NVSVKRLIEQ
+182 NVGLKRLIEQ
-192 LGVVAEALIKA
+192 LSVVAEALIKA

-209 TLQNYPHLLDSATNL
+209 TLQNYPHLLDSASNL
-224 NYDLRDL
+224 NYNLKDL

-242 SAIAAITHK
+242 SAIAAISHK
-251 DESGND
+251 SESGKN
-257 VLAVYKEGDRSK
+257 VLAVYKEGDRIK
-269 IEEEVAG
+269 IDEEVAG
-276 VNQWRDID
+276 VNHWRTID
-284 PRLAPSVLC
+284 PRLAPSVLS
-293 QTGRSQ
+293 QTGRPK
-299 INGKSDGSNEQ
+299 NGEENEQ
-310 SSLLIEHIPGQTLEA
+310 SSLLIEHIPGKTLEK
-325 LLLAGDKGG
+325 LLLDGDKDGAQ
-334 TKAALK
+334 AALNI
-340 VLFKTLN
+340 LFKTLN
-347 QTWKASLTPE
+347 RTWKTTLTPE
-357 SCSAKF
+357 PCTAKF
-363 MQQLQKRIGDS
+363 MLQLQKRIGDS
-374 RKVHPEFFKDE
+374 RRVHPEFFKDE
-385 ERICGYTSLSF
+385 ERICGYVSTSF
-396 DELVR
+396 DELVE
-401 RVAIQEAQWRA
+401 RVATQEVQWRV

-430 DAEKRVYFI
+430 DVEQRIYFI

-468 ETRTQMMESAKEVY
+468 TTRKQMMESAKAVY
-482 RFGRRFAARQQDVT
+482 RFGRRFANRQQDAT

-536 AKLSPE
+536 AKLTPE
-542 QGSPEENTS
+542 QA
-551 EQVQTFTLPLKELY
+551 QTFTLPLKEIY

>member
-21 VETHCHIVEL
+21 VETHCHLVEL
-31 FFTSSSTA
+31 FFTSGSVE

-74 FHAQVSGMHTLVIA
+74 FHARISGMHSLVIA

-100 REGTLEEAYEHP
+100 REGTLEAPYEHP
-112 AGQECRKLV
+112 TGQECRKLV

-129 LVKVGVSDNRRR
+129 LVKVGVSENRRR
-141 TGIKLG
+141 SGIKLG

-152 LLASYNEL
+152 LLVSYNEL
-160 QALTLQA
+160 QSLTLRA
-167 KFDLS
+167 KLDLS

-182 NVSVKRLIEQ
+182 NVSIKRLIEQ
-192 LGVVAEALIKA
+192 LGVVAEALIKT

-251 DESGND
+251 DESGKD

-276 VNQWRDID
+276 VNQWRNID
-284 PRLAPSVLC
+284 PRLAPSVLS
-293 QTGRSQ
+293 QTGASKITSETTASRS
-299 INGKSDGSNEQ
+299 DDSNEQ
-310 SSLLIEHIPGQTLEA
+310 SSLLIEHIPGKTLEA
-325 LLLAGDKGG
+325 LLLAGDQEG

-340 VLFKTLN
+340 ALFKTLN
-347 QTWKASLTPE
+347 QTWKASLTSE
-357 SCSAKF
+357 SCSANF
-363 MQQLQKRIGDS
+363 MGQLKKRIGDS
-374 RKVHPEFFKDE
+374 RKVHPEFFKEE

-396 DELVR
+396 DELVH
-401 RVAIQEAQWRA
+401 RVSRQEGQWRA

-430 DAEKRVYFI
+430 EAEKRVYFI

-482 RFGRRFAARQQDVT
+482 SFGRRFANRQQDT
-496 FEVRLAAGLARSFAT
+496 SFEVRLAAGLARSFAT

-542 QGSPEENTS
+542 QA
-551 EQVQTFTLPLKELY
+551 QTFTLPLKELY